1 MFSWQCFRARSVDDG
16 AAIPSGSSTALRFQF
31 LSFILVPTFFWLD
44 CFNRDAFLVDQP
56 LVFFSAPLL
65 KGDCSL
71 LSAGVYFYVLC
82 CLLHVLMDQVDAFLI
97 AQSMK
102 VASWKSF
109 NRAFFPGSSHQ
120 LFFLKYSIIRNH
132 E

>member
-16 AAIPSGSSTALRFQF
+16 AAIPSGSSAAL
-31 LSFILVPTFFWLD
+31 
-44 CFNRDAFLVDQP
+44 
-56 LVFFSAPLL
+56 FS
-65 KGDCSL
+65 S
-71 LSAGVYFYVLC
+71 FYVLC
-82 CLLHVLMDQVDAFLI
+82 CLLHVLMDQVDVFLI